1 VRINDYKREEIMK
14 SATSVT
20 IITSVLVLVLAGGSA
35 SGSVADAAAPPALS
49 EAQAAHFSQNA
60 DQHVIVILKS
70 QHTPAPAGSSAAAA
84 RAATIDAEQTPLMNE
99 LRQVHAANVKRYHL
113 VSAVAA
119 TVSKDYVARL
129 KTHPAVAEVVPDV
142 TIRRSRPT
150 AATAAMNP
158 SRSAHAAAATA
169 ATLPLNVIPGACS
182 SSPQGQL
189 APEGLAL
196 TSTDSGDSRQPTAR
210 SLGITGAGVKV
221 AWIADGLDPKN
232 PNFIRPDGKSVFDP
246 SIGGDYEN
254 FTGFPG
260 EPTSGDEAFLD
271 ANTIAGQG
279 IVVYNV
285 NGFSAQP
292 DPSACNVRVEG
303 VAPGAALVGLDVF
316 GTFEETTESNFVQA
330 IEYAA
335 DTGVNVINESFGRN
349 SFPDTAADLVKQ
361 FNDAAVAAGAVVSV
375 SSGDAGSTN
384 TIGSPA
390 SDPLV
395 IAVGAT
401 TQFQMYA
408 QTNYAAARY
417 FATTGWLSNNISSLS
432 SGGFDETGGTI
443 SLVAPGDISFA
454 SCDANAALFSGCV
467 NFQGAPSII
476 EEAGGTSESS
486 PWVAGTA
493 ALVIEAYRK
502 THHGITPLPALVKQI
517 LASTATD
524 LGAPTTEQGAGLVN
538 AYKAVL
544 LAESVSTADGSPRA
558 VGSTLLFSTNQLN
571 AVGAPGTAERWNVAI
586 TNTGSSPQFV
596 SLSGRMIGP
605 DQNVQ
610 TGSVA
615 LNDSTSSQFVNY
627 QGFEN
632 NYAVFNFQV
641 PWGADR
647 LNASIAWPGNPVY
660 CLEVGCE
667 IGLNARVRLIL
678 IDPNGRLAAHSI
690 PQGPGNFG
698 NVDVRFPMP
707 GKWTGVIFGDVAS
720 LGGTNGTIPW
730 QVETEQFLP
739 FGFVEPNSLILL
751 PGQSQTVT
759 VSATTPSS
767 PGDLA
772 GSIVLTSDF
781 GFEGVTSIPVTL
793 RSLVDVRQGGRFKGV
808 LTGGNGR
815 DVGQGQEE
823 FYEFSVPP
831 GVRDITANVS
841 LTNDAADPVG
851 AYLVSPDGDTLGF
864 GQNVNLASG
873 APSLSAT
880 AYTLDPVPGT
890 WTLIVDFAE
899 PVVGN
904 EISQPFTGNIR
915 FNSVHASAPGLPN
928 SISTVLAAGTPV
940 TIPVTVTNNGAAPE
954 AFFVDPRLNAT
965 TTLTLAP
972 QLGTSTTI
980 PLPIT
985 GPLALWLVP
994 TETSSVAV
1002 SQSST
1007 LPAMFDWGY
1016 DDPDIASATTGSLC
1030 STTSSAS
1037 YTPPGGTVTQGYW
1050 GAVPSECGPYT
1061 APAPAATATLAM
1073 TAQSKAFDPTITSD
1087 TGDFWPTSINPAAP
1101 FSPITLNSGQTG
1113 TINVTITPNGASGT
1127 VVSGVL
1133 YVDVYDVGV
1142 PTAVY
1147 ASSTGDELVALPYS
1161 YTIK

>member
-1 VRINDYKREEIMK
+1 MKHKFLRI
-14 SATSVT
+14 SAALGT
-20 IITSVLVLVLAGGSA
+20 LAIA
-35 SGSVADAAAPPALS
+35 VFCAAPAQAQLS
-49 EAQAAHFSQNA
+49 AAEAAHFSQNA
-60 DQHVIVILKS
+60 DQHVIVMMKS
-70 QHTPAPAGSSAAAA
+70 QHAAAPAGSSAALERSA
-84 RAATIDAEQTPLMNE
+84 RIAAEQAPLMDE
-99 LRQVHAANVKRYHL
+99 LRQVHAANIKRYHL
-113 VSAVAA
+113 VNAFAA
-119 TVSKDYVARL
+119 TVSRDYVARL
-129 KTHPAVAEVVPDV
+129 KAHPAVAEVAPDV
-142 TIRRSRPT
+142 TIHRSRPL
-150 AATAAMNP
+150 
-158 SRSAHAAAATA
+158 AAAANSASSHSANTA
-169 ATLPLNVIPGACS
+169 ATLALHVIPGACS

-196 TSTDSGDSRQPTAR
+196 TSTDSGDPRQPTAR

-254 FTGFPG
+254 FTGYPG

-279 IVVYNV
+279 IVVYNA

-292 DPSACNVRVEG
+292 DPSACNVRIEG

-316 GTFEETTESNFVQA
+316 GTFDGTTESNFVQA

-349 SFPDTAADLVKQ
+349 TFPDTSMDMIKQ
-361 FNDAAVAAGAVVSV
+361 FNDAAIAAGAVVSV
-375 SSGDAGSTN
+375 SSGDSGPTN

-390 SDPLV
+390 SDPQV
-395 IAVGAT
+395 IAVGAS

-417 FATTGWLSNNISSLS
+417 FATTGWLSNNISPLS

-443 SLVAPGDISFA
+443 SLIAPGDISFA
-454 SCDANAALFSGCV
+454 SCDANASLFAGCV
-467 NFQGAPSII
+467 NFQAVPSII

-502 THHGITPLPALVKQI
+502 THRGATPTPALVKQI
-517 LASTATD
+517 LVSTATD

-544 LAESVSTADGSPRA
+544 LAESVSTADGSPKP
-558 VGSTLLFSTNQLN
+558 VGNTLLVSTNQLN
-571 AVGAPGTAERWNVAI
+571 AVGAPGTPEKWSVAV
-586 TNTGSSPQFV
+586 TNTGSFPQIV
-596 SLSGRMIGP
+596 NLSGRMIGP

-610 TGSVA
+610 TGSVT

-660 CLEVGCE
+660 CLAVGCE

-678 IDPNGRLAAHSI
+678 IDPRGRFAAHSI

-698 NVDVRFPMP
+698 NVDVRFPVP
-707 GKWTGVIFGDVAS
+707 GKWTGVIFSDVAS
-720 LGGTNGTIPW
+720 IGGTNGTIPW
-730 QVETEQFLP
+730 QVETEQFVP
-739 FGFVEPNSLILL
+739 FGSVEPSSLILL

-759 VSATTPSS
+759 VSATTPAS
-767 PGDLA
+767 PGDQA

-781 GFEGVTSIPVTL
+781 GFDGVNSIPVTL
-793 RSLVDVRQGGRFKGV
+793 RSLVDVRRGGRFSGV

-815 DVGQGQEE
+815 DVGEGQEQ
-823 FYEFSVPP
+823 FYEFNVPP

-864 GQNVNLASG
+864 GQNVNLATGVSDL
-873 APSLSAT
+873 SLT
-880 AYTLDPVPGT
+880 AYTHNPVPGT
-890 WTLIVDFAE
+890 WTLIAAFAE

-904 EISQPFTGNIR
+904 EISQPFTGNIH

-928 SISTVLAAGTPV
+928 SVSTLLAGGTPV
-940 TIPVTVTNNGAAPE
+940 TVPVTVTNNGAAPE
-954 AFFVDPRLNAT
+954 AFFVDPRLNT
-965 TTLTLAP
+965 TTSLTLAP
-972 QLGTSTTI
+972 QFGTSTTI
-980 PLPIT
+980 SLQT
-985 GPLALWLVP
+985 GNLALWLVP

-1007 LPAMFDWGY
+1007 VPAMFDWGY

-1030 STTSSAS
+1030 STTASAS
-1037 YTPPGGTVTQGYW
+1037 YAPPGGKVTQGLW
-1050 GAVPSECGPYT
+1050 GATPSECGPYT
-1061 APAPAATATLAM
+1061 APAPAGTATLAM
-1073 TAQSKAFDPTITSD
+1073 TAQSKAFDPAITSD

-1101 FSPITLNSGQTG
+1101 FSPITLNPGQSG

-1127 VVSGVL
+1127 VVSGVV
-1133 YVDVYDVGV
+1133 YVDVYDTGV
-1142 PTAVY
+1142 PTAAY
-1147 ASSTGDELVALPYS
+1147 ASSTGDELVGLPYT
-1161 YTIK
+1161 YTIQ